1 MSMIVPEL
9 KYLEKE
15 DVSRLDIHIGE
26 NSGKAIYV
34 TPDLKVYFY
43 TFIKDDFFKR
53 ILISD
58 FEEIDKDS
66 GTHKL
71 LNIDVTNIYRKSPE
85 RAMNV
90 IKSGEGNDYG
100 RKPMM
105 VLFGENFRN
114 NSSSFN
120 KTAEKKIELLHEYK
134 ILLHGL
140 PKELMFVR
148 EDLFHYVLTSETTP
162 GVEVLLMALEFKKP
176 KSKEDKSDYGKT
188 EN

>member
-1 MSMIVPEL
+1 MSTIVPEL
-9 KYLEKE
+9 KFLEKE

-26 NSGKAIYV
+26 DSGKAIYV

-58 FEEIDKDS
+58 FEELDLDS
-66 GTHKL
+66 GTRKL

-90 IKSGEGNDYG
+90 IKAGEGDAYG
-100 RKPMM
+100 RNPKMM
-105 VLFGENFRN
+105 LFGENFRN

-120 KTAEKKIELLHEYK
+120 KTAEKKIELLHEYE

-140 PKELMFVR
+140 PKELMFRR
-148 EDLFHYVLTSETTP
+148 EDLFHYILTSETTP
-162 GVEVLLMALEFKKP
+162 GVEVLLMALEFEKP
-176 KSKEDKSDYGKT
+176 KPKETNSNYGKT
-188 EN
+188 EK